1 MRKNKDIKDKKM
13 NKLVLT
19 MPPFS
24 TNNSYRRSKNLK
36 LFKRKEIHE
45 WEEFNLWKIKNQV
58 KKTRSSELGL
68 LTVDLTFFYDNRRA
82 NDIDGRNKA
91 VLDLLEK
98 AGAYEN
104 DSFITDLFVHKR
116 YDNENP
122 RVEVQI
128 Y

>member
-1 MRKNKDIKDKKM
+1 MNILILTIPPTTTNHTYFRSANKRMFKNPDI
-13 NKLVLT
+13 T
-19 MPPFS
+19 A
-24 TNNSYRRSKNLK
+24 
-36 LFKRKEIHE
+36 
-45 WEEFNLWKIKNQV
+45 WEEENLWKLKKRIRKV
-58 KKTRSSELGL
+58 KPSYLGL

-104 DSFITDLFVHKR
+104 DSLITDLMVHKR
-116 YDNENP
+116 YDKENP
-122 RVEVQI
+122 RLEVQI